1 MNHKHR
7 LGPWVVLG
15 LFSVWTL
22 FPIYWLFTTSLK
34 APNQV
39 SAIPPVWIPAL
50 DISAYTTAL
59 SDPAIQSSLL
69 NSALVAIGATAV
81 SIGCGVLAAYA
92 LGNLTTKRAKNYEFW
107 VLTSRMAPPV
117 AVALP
122 LFLIFQRTGLQ
133 DTILGLILAH
143 VVLVVGMVTWILV
156 ETMRGLP
163 DELLEAALLDGCT
176 YASAFR
182 RVMLPLASPGIVGA
196 GSIAFLLSWNEFF
209 LSLILSDTS
218 ARTGPLALYQFVG
231 FQSLDLGQL
240 AATSCAVLIPTA
252 LVVLFF
258 QRQLVSG
265 LTMGAV
271 KG

>member
-1 MNHKHR
+1 MTR
-7 LGPWVVLG
+7 RRPIGSWIVIA
-15 LFSVWTL
+15 LFAVWTL
-22 FPIYWLFTTSLK
+22 FPIYWLVSTSFK
-34 APNQV
+34 APTEV
-39 SAIPPVWIPAL
+39 SAIPPVWIPQL

-59 SDPAIQSSLL
+59 SDPAIQASLL
-69 NSALVAIGATAV
+69 NSLLVAVGATAL
-81 SIGCGVLAAYA
+81 SLLCGVLAGYA
-92 LGNLTTKRAKNYEFW
+92 LGNLTHKRAENYEFW

-122 LFLIFQRTGLQ
+122 LYLIFARTGLQ
-133 DTILGLILAH
+133 DTIPGLILAH

-163 DELLEAALLDGCT
+163 AELLEAALLDGCS

-182 RVMLPLASPGIVGA
+182 RIILPLASPGVVGA

-209 LSLILSDTS
+209 FSLILSDS
-218 ARTGPLALYQFVG
+218 RARTAPLALYQFVG

-240 AATSCAVLIPTA
+240 AATSSAVLIPTA

-258 QRQLVSG
+258 QRQLVAG